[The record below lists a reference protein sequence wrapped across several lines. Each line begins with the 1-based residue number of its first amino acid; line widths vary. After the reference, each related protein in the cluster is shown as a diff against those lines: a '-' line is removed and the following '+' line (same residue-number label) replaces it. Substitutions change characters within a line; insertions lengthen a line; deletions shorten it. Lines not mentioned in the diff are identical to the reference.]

1 MAHAARA
8 PDAGSVTTATP
19 DIDGFTAPGWEAV
32 RDAFAGTFA
41 RHGEAGAAVCV
52 YQDGQPVA
60 DLAAGVTADG
70 RPYTRET
77 IQPFMSVSKGI
88 VAIAANM
95 LADQGVLD
103 PDAPV
108 ARYWPEFARAGK
120 QTIPVRWLLTHQAGL
135 AALDRRLSRAE
146 LLSWTPVITA
156 LEAQSPNWPPGTAH
170 GYHSMT
176 YGFLVGEVIRRV
188 TGEFPGPW
196 IASHVSTP
204 LNAACHLGLPPALRG
219 SAAPVLPFPPRP
231 GGQASTLRMDPDSLP
246 YRAAFGCTDPP
257 LSPLA
262 VNDPDVQ
269 AAQLPAANGIGSAR
283 GLARI
288 FAAVIGEVDGVR
300 LLTAAA
306 VENARSEQ
314 VRGPDLAAAAM
325 AESALGLGF
334 NLPTPQ
340 RPLGGPGSFGT
351 VGLGGCRAWAL
362 PEARLAYA
370 YLPTQLLDANPDPR
384 DRALTAAVRAAA
396 RQRPGAQAGY
406 PHRAG

>member
-1 MAHAARA
+1 MT
-8 PDAGSVTTATP
+8 TTAP
-19 DIDGFTAPGWEAV
+19 DIDSFTALGWEAV
-32 RDAFAGTFA
+32 RDAFASTFA
-41 RHGEAGAAVCV
+41 PHGKTGAAVCV
-52 YQDGQPVA
+52 YQGGQPMV
-60 DLAAGVTADG
+60 DLAAGVTATG

-95 LADQGVLD
+95 LADQGALELD
-103 PDAPV
+103 VPV
-108 ARYWPEFARAGK
+108 ARYWPEFARNGK
-120 QTIPVRWLLTHQAGL
+120 EAILVRWLLTHEAGL
-135 AALDRRLSRAE
+135 AALDRSLSRAE

-176 YGFLVGEVIRRV
+176 YGFLVGEIIRRV
-188 TGEFPGPW
+188 TGQLPGPW
-196 IASHVSTP
+196 IASHVSAP
-204 LNAACHLGLPPALRG
+204 LHAACHLGLPPALG
-219 SAAPVLPFPPRP
+219 GTVAPVLPFPPQP
-231 GGQASTLRMDPDSLP
+231 EGQASTLRLHPGTLP
-246 YRAAFGCTDPP
+246 YRAALGCTDPP

-288 FAAVIGEVDGVR
+288 FAALIGEVDGVR
-300 LLTAAA
+300 LLSAAA
-306 VENARSEQ
+306 MENARREQ

-325 AESALGLGF
+325 TETALGLGF
-334 NLPTPQ
+334 NLPTPE

-362 PEARLAYA
+362 PEAGLAFA

-384 DRALTAAVRAAA
+384 ELALTAAVLAAA
-396 RQRPGAQAGY
+396 RQAR
-406 PHRAG
+406 